1 MAEAEGRDEDYQEY
15 HKLAME
21 ARSALPQY
29 NLDGLWVGKY
39 GDDCYEMI
47 NVTYIGD
54 TLIAYKV
61 TGHSTVPSGEI
72 SFQANL
78 SPFNLQQQEELEPIE
93 LGDDAAQ
100 QWECKYLPRFSGTGQ
115 VASSGFT
122 NRQFVQGQLIMVKD
136 YFSFAWIPLGH
147 QVFFGRPSAELA
159 LKMMQEATPQSRE
172 RAHLQRCMEETILLQ
187 EEAQEEHEEY
197 FYSTNQAD
205 YYNQKGCFE

>member
-1 MAEAEGRDEDYQEY
+1 MDTNTFTLSSFY
-15 HKLAME
+15 HY
-21 ARSALPQY
+21 R
-29 NLDGLWVGKY
+29 Y

-54 TLIAYKV
+54 TLIAYKI

-78 SPFNLQQQEELEPIE
+78 SPFCLHQQEELEPIE
-93 LGDDAAQ
+93 LGDAAAQ
-100 QWECKYLPRFSGTGQ
+100 QWECKYLPRFSGT
-115 VASSGFT
+115 VKWHHPVYT

-159 LKMMQEATPQSRE
+159 LKMMQEAYSSIAENELICNDAWKKQSCYKKKHKRKTKNTFIPPIK
-172 RAHLQRCMEETILLQ
+172 LIITIKKDVLNKEENY
-187 EEAQEEHEEY
+187 E
-197 FYSTNQAD
+197 
-205 YYNQKGCFE
+205 